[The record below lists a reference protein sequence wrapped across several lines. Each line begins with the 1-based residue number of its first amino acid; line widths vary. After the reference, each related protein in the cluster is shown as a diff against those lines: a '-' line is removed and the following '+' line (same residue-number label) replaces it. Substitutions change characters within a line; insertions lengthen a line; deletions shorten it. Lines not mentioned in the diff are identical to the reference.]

1 MSLDFSYITTSFEL
15 CYVNLGLIHCKEG
28 TSGEKVA
35 ASIAP
40 TLLKHNVVKRVY
52 AYVKD
57 QGSNLKTTA
66 SALSEG
72 VEDIPGVGCE
82 ALGLNNPFAAD
93 CMAHALNGACNKSV
107 VDAKKA
113 KFHGINVA
121 ESLKRLRECGTYIK
135 KSSVGLRAYTQ
146 ACRQV
151 GQTAKKIECP
161 GKTRFTSVR
170 TCSIVILTCSPLTFV
185 VCCSIGECSTL

>member
-1 MSLDFSYITTSFEL
+1 MSLDYSYITASFEM

-28 TSGEKVA
+28 TSGDKVA

-40 TLLKHNVVKRVY
+40 TLVKHNVVNRVY

-66 SALSEG
+66 AALTEG
-72 VEDIPGVGCE
+72 VEDVQGVGCE
-82 ALGLNNPFAAD
+82 VLGLNNPFAAD

-113 KFHGINVA
+113 NFPGINVA
-121 ESLKRLRECGTYIK
+121 GSLKRLRECGTYIK

-146 ACRQV
+146 ACRQL

-161 GKTRFTSVR
+161 GKTRFTSVSAC
-170 TCSIVILTCSPLTFV
+170 CSILFMCSPLTFV
-185 VCCSIGECSTL
+185 VCCSIGECSPL

>member
-1 MSLDFSYITTSFEL
+1 MSLDFSFITASFEL

-28 TSGEKVA
+28 TSGDKVA
-35 ASIAP
+35 AAIAP
-40 TLLKHNVVKRVY
+40 ALGKHEVLKRVY

-66 SALSEG
+66 AALSEG
-72 VEDIPGVGCE
+72 LEDTPGVCCE
-82 ALGLNNPFAAD
+82 ALGLDNPFAAD
-93 CMAHALNGACNKSV
+93 CLAHALNGACNKCV

-113 KFHGINVA
+113 SFPGINVA
-121 ESLKRLRECGTYIK
+121 SSLMRLRECGTYIK

-151 GQTAKKIECP
+151 GMPAKKIECP
-161 GKTRFTSVR
+161 GKTRFTSVSAVA
-170 TCSIVILTCSPLTFV
+170 CVMSNSSQIISV
-185 VCCSIGECSTL
+185 VCCSIGEC